1 MSAFGSA
8 GVSVMYQADG
18 RRDWRASQGGGLWD
32 YAGPS
37 LILTEA
43 GCKVTN
49 FKGEPWSL
57 KDREILS
64 ANKYLH
70 AKLLKIM
77 NSK

>member
-1 MSAFGSA
+1 MSAFGSS
-8 GVSVMYQADG
+8 GVCFMYQADG

-32 YAGPS
+32 YAAGS
-37 LILTEA
+37 LILSEA
-43 GCKVTN
+43 GCIVTN

-57 KDREILS
+57 QDREILS

-70 AKLLKIM
+70 PKLLKIM

>member
-1 MSAFGSA
+1 MFA
-8 GVSVMYQADG
+8 VMI
-18 RRDWRASQGGGLWD
+18 GLAHNGKIELATI
-32 YAGPS
+32 YNPCTGELFFAKKG
-37 LILTEA
+37 LTEA

-70 AKLLKIM
+70 SKLLEIM